1 MSQQRSIFLLVFI
14 GFLFFNLS
22 SCKTSAKLPQ
32 KTELK
37 SGEKFTYRLHRDTDI
52 EMNLNGR
59 DQISTHKQTL
69 DLEYE
74 VLELLSD
81 GAQKVELTYKT
92 IKIWQ
97 VNGFRTLSFDS
108 ETEGQRENLEFNKQ
122 VFQNMLGQKLQLTLG
137 AHGEVIHFS
146 GASRIIDEY
155 FKEIKN
161 IELLGF
167 YRAVRE
173 QMGDLA
179 MKEMLK
185 QLHTVLPPFT
195 PKIDDTWASETSQLS
210 GIGILKSNI
219 FQLKKLNSNGAEIR
233 LKSTVEP
240 NPNARV
246 MKMGNSR
253 VKFDLKG
260 FESGTYQLE
269 NLGGMLQTAK
279 ISTNLSGSATITRE
293 DNLVFP
299 SRVVVR
305 METEFEKL

>member
-1 MSQQRSIFLLVFI
+1 MSQQRSILLLVFI
-14 GFLFFNLS
+14 GFLLFSLA

-74 VLELLSD
+74 VLELLPD
-81 GAQKVELTYKT
+81 GSQKLELTYKT
-92 IKIWQ
+92 VKIWQ

-108 ETEGQRENLEFNKQ
+108 ETEALRENLEFNKQ

-137 AHGEVIHFS
+137 AHGEVVHFS
-146 GASRIIDEY
+146 GASKIIDEY

-185 QLHTVLPPFT
+185 QLHTILPPMA
-195 PKIDDTWASETSQLS
+195 PKLNESWATESSQIS
-210 GIGILKSNI
+210 GIGISKQNI
-219 FQLKKLNSNGAEIR
+219 FQLKKLNANGAEIR
-233 LKSTVEP
+233 LKSVVEP
-240 NPNARV
+240 NPNARI
-246 MKMGNSR
+246 MKMGDSR

-260 FESGTYQLE
+260 YESGVYQLE
-269 NLGGMLQTAK
+269 SLGGMLQSAK
-279 ISTNLSGSATITRE
+279 INTNLSGTASITRV
-293 DNLVFP
+293 DNLTFP
-299 SRVVVR
+299 ARVVVR
-305 METEFEKL
+305 METEFKKL